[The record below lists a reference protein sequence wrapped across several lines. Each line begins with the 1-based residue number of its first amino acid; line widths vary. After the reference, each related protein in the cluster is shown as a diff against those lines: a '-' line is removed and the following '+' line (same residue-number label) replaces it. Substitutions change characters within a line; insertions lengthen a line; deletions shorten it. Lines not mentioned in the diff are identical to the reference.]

1 MNKILLTLTIVLFFS
16 GLANGQLI
24 KGNLMV
30 GGELSYSQS
39 SNQANG
45 TTNQN
50 VHSGVFNLSLGKV
63 MNENTV
69 IGVNLTY
76 SGAKEIIPYL
86 SKSNVYGIGVF
97 YRKYK
102 SLGKEFYL
110 FGEAGA
116 GYAYSN
122 NKGTDTA
129 GAWKV
134 FGTTSTGRIYLTPGI
149 AYQAAKKLFIEITIP
164 AILSA
169 EYTIFKNNNVDPA
182 QISVKSSSFNISTSL
197 NSSPLSNLGIGFRL
211 ML

>member
-1 MNKILLTLTIVLFFS
+1 MNRFILTTLTVLFFS
-16 GLANGQLI
+16 GLASAQFS
-24 KGNLMV
+24 KGNLLV
-30 GGELSYSQS
+30 GGELSYSES
-39 SNQANG
+39 SNQLNG

-50 VHSGVFNLSLGKV
+50 VHSGVFNVSLGKA
-63 MNENTV
+63 MNENAI
-69 IGVNLTY
+69 IGINLTY
-76 SGAKEIIPYL
+76 SGAKENIPYL
-86 SKSNVYGIGVF
+86 TKGNIYGIGIF

-102 SLGKEFYL
+102 SLGKDFYL

-134 FGTTSTGRIYLTPGI
+134 FGTTNSGRIYFTPGI
-149 AYQAAKKLFIEITIP
+149 AYQASKRLFIEITIP

-169 EYTIFKNNNVDPA
+169 QYTIFNGNIDPA
-182 QISVKSSSFNISTSL
+182 QENSKASSFNISTSL

-211 ML
+211 IL